1 MYYSHDWDEVF
12 PSWIKYVKS
21 KNNIFIGCSVKHIK
35 KAQKLCTYIDDN
47 DKKQKNELDIVKKYI
62 KTKNINDLK
71 ELYNNDMNE
80 Y

>member
-1 MYYSHDWDEVF
+1 M
-12 PSWIKYVKS
+12 I
-21 KNNIFIGCSVKHIK
+21 
-35 KAQKLCTYIDDN
+35 
-47 DKKQKNELDIVKKYI
+47 KKQKNELDIVKKYI